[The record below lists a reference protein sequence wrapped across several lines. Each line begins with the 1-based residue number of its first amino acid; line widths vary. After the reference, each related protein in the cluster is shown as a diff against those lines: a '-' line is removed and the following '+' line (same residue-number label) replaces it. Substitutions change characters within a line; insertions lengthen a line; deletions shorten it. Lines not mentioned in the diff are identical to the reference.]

1 MFPII
6 LRPIINEKSM
16 SLIKQSFYT
25 FEVDKRATKEQISR
39 VVAKKFDVSVLSV
52 KTVNLPAKKKIQRAK
67 RASFYQP
74 SIKKAIVGI
83 KKGQKIALFEAPEQE
98 KVEVSKAPAGA
109 VKTAE
114 GETIKEKKSLL
125 RGTKVRIEKEGKSPK
140 EETKSEQTPA
150 KRSEKGAK

>member
-1 MFPII
+1 MYAVL

-52 KTVNLPAKKKIQRAK
+52 RTVNLPAKKKIQRAK

-125 RGTKVRIEKEGKSPK
+125 RGTKVKIEAS
-140 EETKSEQTPA
+140 SESLEV
-150 KRSEKGAK
+150 SEKQKIKSKKKGS